1 MSGSEGPVREILTP
15 EPAPTQR
22 NSPQPSGTEP
32 EIEEETRTPRP
43 EEEARSHE
51 NLQASIEEIWY
62 LKEIS
67 FRPVPEAA
75 PRMYKIITQNFNGAA
90 LTQGWAGVCCKGNIL
105 ILREK
110 IQILPYDRPTVSYEH
125 LSHLVAEYLLTS
137 CPDVDIS
144 AALSVMPATRKG
156 MDLNPLFTGATSF
169 RPAGAAGGEL
179 KLFEQAG
186 IQLAHGWLVDP
197 SAPEYAVVAR
207 LGDYDSA
214 VNLLVEVDYL
224 TKGQFVVAEDPEPGP
239 SSAGPSSAGS
249 SSSGAQAGSSSA
261 RTYNLT
267 PEQQQKVEDALIV
280 RSFIE
285 STSSQLTYYGL
296 FELASSL
303 PPTSLV
309 ALFRNSHLS
318 VLYKAPGEHGAL
330 YTLVTDQVFLHE
342 PAVVWERLEDVDG
355 GWSTF
360 VDAEFV
366 RSSPA
371 GGDYAGHTAESALH
385 ALEREAAGLTLDE
398 HGRADEQLARQLQAA
413 EEQRMN
419 DFYARQELDRAD
431 RLRQQQEREAAR
443 NGRNGR
449 ANGREDGARSKK
461 KDCIVM

>member
-1 MSGSEGPVREILTP
+1 MVGMDVNVGVGVDV
-15 EPAPTQR
+15 AVQ
-22 NSPQPSGTEP
+22 PQ
-32 EIEEETRTPRP
+32 
-43 EEEARSHE
+43 
-51 NLQASIEEIWY
+51 
-62 LKEIS
+62 
-67 FRPVPEAA
+67 
-75 PRMYKIITQNFNGAA
+75 
-90 LTQGWAGVCCKGNIL
+90 GNIL

-137 CPDVDIS
+137 CADVDIS

-179 KLFEQAG
+179 QLFKQAG
-186 IQLAHGWLVDP
+186 IQLAHGWLIDP
-197 SAPEYAVVAR
+197 AASEYAAVSRVS
-207 LGDYDSA
+207 DYDSA
-214 VNLLVEVDYL
+214 VNLLVEADCL
-224 TKGQFVVAEDPEPGP
+224 TKGHFVVAEDPEPGP
-239 SSAGPSSAGS
+239 SSAGPSSVAS
-249 SSSGAQAGSSSA
+249 SSSRAGPSSSSSSSRGGPSSA
-261 RTYNLT
+261 RAYSLT
-267 PEQQQKVEDALIV
+267 PEQQQKVEDAIAV

-296 FELASSL
+296 FDLASSL

-318 VLYKAPGEHGAL
+318 VLYKAPGPEGAL

-371 GGDYAGHTAESALH
+371 GGDYAGHTAESALE
-385 ALEREAAGLTLDE
+385 ALEREAAGLNLGE

-413 EEQRMN
+413 EEQRVN
-419 DFYARQELDRAD
+419 EFYARQELERAD
-431 RLRQQQEREAAR
+431 RLRQQQERKGAR
-443 NGRNGR
+443 NGRNG
-449 ANGREDGARSKK
+449 NGSGRSDGARSKK
-461 KDCIVM
+461 KDCVIM